1 MLKDLRLPFK
11 DNSNKV
17 VPKKVVSKDEIDK
30 DYDIAVDIVNDLFN
44 NISLCLQKDR
54 SRVKINMLAKGYI
67 KYVLSDGVREGIA
80 DFVRGMYPEDMKLLL
95 NDIERDVN
103 KRKRGRE

>member
-1 MLKDLRLPFK
+1 MLKDLKLPSK
-11 DNSNKV
+11 NEKV
-17 VPKKVVSKDEIDK
+17 VNKEEVDK

-44 NISLCLQKDR
+44 NISLCLKKDR

-67 KYVLSDGVREGIA
+67 GYILKDSVREGIA

-95 NDIERDVN
+95 NDIERDIK
-103 KRKRGRE
+103 KRKRL

>member
-1 MLKDLRLPFK
+1 MLKDLKLPSK
-11 DNSNKV
+11 SEKV
-17 VPKKVVSKDEIDK
+17 ATKDEIDK

-44 NISLCLQKDR
+44 NISLCLKKDR

-67 KYVLSDGVREGIA
+67 GYILKDSVREGIA

-95 NDIERDVN
+95 NDIERDI
-103 KRKRGRE
+103 KRRKRL